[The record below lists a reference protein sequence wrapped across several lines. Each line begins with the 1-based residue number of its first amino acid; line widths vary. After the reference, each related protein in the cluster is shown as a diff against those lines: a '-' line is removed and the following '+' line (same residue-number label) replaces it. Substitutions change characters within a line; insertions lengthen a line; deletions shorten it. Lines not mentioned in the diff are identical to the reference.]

1 MKKLALALLLLQPV
15 ALFAASGKPNPT
27 DFPITVHV
35 VYSRSIASGGNSC
48 QQIEAVV
55 DGKQIELTANDL
67 LPKSRGVLALGDY
80 PARIS
85 PTYSPQTF
93 HPNTYDIYQG
103 YDLLMP
109 DGKIRTFQL
118 TAIGLSDAPPSAS
131 PASTNP

>member
-1 MKKLALALLLLQPV
+1 MKKLAFALLLLQPI
-15 ALFAASGKPNPT
+15 ALFAASGKPNAA
-27 DFPITVHV
+27 DFPITIHV
-35 VYSRSIASGGNSC
+35 VYSRSISSGGNSC
-48 QQIEAVV
+48 QQIEGVV
-55 DGKQIELTANDL
+55 DGKQIELTADDL

-85 PTYSPQTF
+85 PTYRAQSF

-109 DGKIRTFQL
+109 DGKIRSFQL
-118 TAIGLSDAPPSAS
+118 TAVGLSDAPPPAS